1 MHLEFT
7 CDLHL
12 ISLGTDYT
20 WECLYTCLVYQ
31 LQSPGGLLSDHSR
44 LSSGLTRISSFTR
57 ILSLFSWM
65 TCKSSECGAKQR
77 SWYLGSDSMLQKAHS
92 FKVCLNPMNTL
103 MIAESSSVFIIYGS
117 KTALSKRNCPGSND
131 ARHDNIRI
139 PPIPDR
145 LAEKQTMPET
155 RSTCASPNQVTAITG
170 VNEPWGEEH
179 LQAFS
184 EWFRPIYSS
193 SPNSEQSPSQLSLL
207 EFYWGWGAAI
217 SF

>member
-12 ISLGTDYT
+12 ISLGADYT

-92 FKVCLNPMNTL
+92 FKVCLDPMNTL

-131 ARHDNIRI
+131 ARPDNIRI

-145 LAEKQTMPET
+145 LAEKADNA
-155 RSTCASPNQVTAITG
+155 RN
-170 VNEPWGEEH
+170 
-179 LQAFS
+179 
-184 EWFRPIYSS
+184 
-193 SPNSEQSPSQLSLL
+193 
-207 EFYWGWGAAI
+207 
-217 SF
+217 

>member
-1 MHLEFT
+1 MVQKLRYQKEIALVQT
-7 CDLHL
+7 MQDL
-12 ISLGTDYT
+12 
-20 WECLYTCLVYQ
+20 
-31 LQSPGGLLSDHSR
+31 
-44 LSSGLTRISSFTR
+44 
-57 ILSLFSWM
+57 
-65 TCKSSECGAKQR
+65 
-77 SWYLGSDSMLQKAHS
+77 
-92 FKVCLNPMNTL
+92 
-103 MIAESSSVFIIYGS
+103 
-117 KTALSKRNCPGSND
+117 
-131 ARHDNIRI
+131 DNIRI

-145 LAEKQTMPET
+145 LAMPET

-217 SF
+217 SFEGIGIKMARN